1 MFYVTNCYTLVQGEY
16 LQVVVKKKKK
26 KKTLAHDLFEFL
38 DNAVKTIL

>member
-16 LQVVVKKKKK
+16 LQVVVKKKK
-26 KKTLAHDLFEFL
+26 TLAHDLFEFL

>member
-26 KKTLAHDLFEFL
+26 TLAHDLFEFL

>member
-26 KKTLAHDLFEFL
+26 KNLAHDLFEFV

>member
-26 KKTLAHDLFEFL
+26 NLAHDLFEFV

>member
-16 LQVVVKKKKK
+16 LQVVVKKKN
-26 KKTLAHDLFEFL
+26 LAHDLFEFV